1 MPHMRISVFKRKY
14 DTFEHSLT
22 EIFNRKFNERG
33 LFNGKTDTWATTFG
47 SKKSQK
53 CRLNGAVK
61 KTV

>member
-47 SKKSQK
+47 SKKS
-53 CRLNGAVK
+53 
-61 KTV
+61 